1 MRLENKS
8 VSLQK
13 ISEAQLYHFMEENE
27 SSLLNKQQEPE
38 NNGSTIA
45 SNTTGVEAENAATE
59 TQRETIDVAHI
70 TAPETN
76 SYGEEAEAMARE
88 VADATTDEPAAV
100 QEEEAP
106 AFEVR
111 TPEELKVM
119 TDLQILD
126 YLKEI
131 AKTRPAR
138 PAREAVAAIST
149 EMTARQQ
156 AESQPTEGTVDEN
169 KEETAAEPEAAE
181 PRELTPTEK
190 EIAALLTAFDAAV
203 AAEKEEARKKMEENA
218 GAKKLLIEQL
228 QQVIKAVEE
237 ADPSTMLHTVREII
251 SKWKS
256 IGHIPSSQKS
266 LNKDFKALADEYF
279 EYLNKERELRNY
291 SQKLNLAKKEALCEQ
306 AEALDAEPS
315 IRKAYNQAQ
324 RLRDT
329 WKTIGPATREENDK
343 IWARFN
349 EATGV
354 IHKKFRQLVAEERV
368 KEKENY
374 EKKKAIC
381 EEVEAFLGMERSSRK
396 EFDALADKAQEFV
409 AKWKTIGFAPKSVND
424 EIYARFRKAIDGL
437 YDIRKAF
444 FKGQDEQY
452 ADNYRK
458 KEILCEKAES
468 VMNSSDWRK
477 TADYLIE
484 LQREWKDVGPV
495 DHKRS
500 DLIWKRFRGAC
511 DTFFNNRQSQKDG
524 ETAEM
529 SENLQKKQAII
540 TELEAYE
547 TPSDDEQHLNDL
559 KGFVARWNG
568 IGAVPSKDR
577 NNVNKKFSALIDKHY
592 DALNINRADAEMERY
607 RGKLEA
613 MATEGGDRLQKERS
627 RLMIQIRQAEQA
639 AETLENNINFFS
651 KSKNAEKLVNEYSGK
666 IAKAKTE
673 VEQLNKKMAILNEI
687 ARR

>member
-1 MRLENKS
+1 
-8 VSLQK
+8 
-13 ISEAQLYHFMEENE
+13 MEENE

-38 NNGSTIA
+38 INCSTSA
-45 SNTTGVEAENAATE
+45 GNTTGVEAENAATE
-59 TQRETIDVAHI
+59 TQHATMDVAHI

-76 SYGEEAEAMARE
+76 SYGEEAEAMAKE
-88 VADATTDEPAAV
+88 VADATTDEPSAV
-100 QEEEAP
+100 QDEEAP
-106 AFEVR
+106 AFEVH
-111 TPEELKVM
+111 TPEELKAM
-119 TDLQILD
+119 TDQQILD

-149 EMTARQQ
+149 EMASRQQ
-156 AESQPTEGTVDEN
+156 TEQQPAEEGNEAEQATDE
-169 KEETAAEPEAAE
+169 KAAE
-181 PRELTPTEK
+181 PREQTPIEK
-190 EIAALLTAFDAAV
+190 EITALLTAFDAAV

-218 GAKKLLIEQL
+218 NAKKLLIEQL

-256 IGHIPSSQKS
+256 IGHIPSSLKS

-291 SQKLNLAKKEALCEQ
+291 SQKLNLAKKEELCAQ
-306 AEALDAEPS
+306 AEALDAETS

-324 RLRDT
+324 KLRDM
-329 WKTIGPATREENDK
+329 WKTIGPAAREENDK

-468 VMNSSDWRK
+468 VMNSNDWRK

-484 LQREWKDVGPV
+484 LQREWKNVGPV

-540 TELEAYE
+540 AELEAYS
-547 TPSDDEQHLNDL
+547 TPSDDEQHLSDL
-559 KGFVARWNG
+559 KNFVSRWNA
-568 IGAVPSKDR
+568 IGAVPNKDR
-577 NNVNKKFSALIDKHY
+577 NNVNKKFSTLIDKHY
-592 DALNINRADAEMERY
+592 DALKIDRADAEMDRY

-613 MATEGGDRLQKERS
+613 MAAEGGDRLQKERS

-651 KSKNAEKLVNEYSGK
+651 KSKTAEKLVNEYSGK
-666 IAKAKTE
+666 IAKAKAE
-673 VEQLNKKMAILNEI
+673 VEQLNKKMAVLNEI
-687 ARR
+687 AGR

>member
-8 VSLQK
+8 VSLTNRD
-13 ISEAQLYHFMEENE
+13 EAQLYHFMEENE

-38 NNGSTIA
+38 INCSTSA
-45 SNTTGVEAENAATE
+45 GNTTGVEAENAATE
-59 TQRETIDVAHI
+59 TQHATMDVAHI

-76 SYGEEAEAMARE
+76 SYGEEAEAMAKE
-88 VADATTDEPAAV
+88 VADATTDEPSAV
-100 QEEEAP
+100 QDEEAP
-106 AFEVR
+106 AFEVH
-111 TPEELKVM
+111 TPEELKAM
-119 TDLQILD
+119 TDQQILD

-149 EMTARQQ
+149 EMASRQQ
-156 AESQPTEGTVDEN
+156 TEQQPAEEGNEAEQATDE
-169 KEETAAEPEAAE
+169 KAAE
-181 PRELTPTEK
+181 PREQTPIEK
-190 EIAALLTAFDAAV
+190 EITALLTAFDAAV

-218 GAKKLLIEQL
+218 NAKKLLIEQL

-256 IGHIPSSQKS
+256 IGHIPSSLKS

-291 SQKLNLAKKEALCEQ
+291 SQKLNLAKKEELCAQ
-306 AEALDAEPS
+306 AEALDAETS

-324 RLRDT
+324 KLRDM
-329 WKTIGPATREENDK
+329 WKTIGPAAREENDK

-468 VMNSSDWRK
+468 VMNSNDWRK

-484 LQREWKDVGPV
+484 LQREWKNVGPV

-540 TELEAYE
+540 AELEAYS
-547 TPSDDEQHLNDL
+547 TPSDDEQHLSDL
-559 KGFVARWNG
+559 KNFVSRWNA
-568 IGAVPSKDR
+568 IGAVPNKDR
-577 NNVNKKFSALIDKHY
+577 NNVNKKFSTLIDKHY
-592 DALNINRADAEMERY
+592 DALKIDRADAEMDRY

-613 MATEGGDRLQKERS
+613 MAAEGGDRLQKERS

-651 KSKNAEKLVNEYSGK
+651 KSKTAEKLVNEYSGK
-666 IAKAKTE
+666 IAKAKAE
-673 VEQLNKKMAILNEI
+673 VEQLNKKMAVLNEI
-687 ARR
+687 AGR

>member
-1 MRLENKS
+1 
-8 VSLQK
+8 
-13 ISEAQLYHFMEENE
+13 MEENE

-38 NNGSTIA
+38 NNGSTTA
-45 SNTTGVEAENAATE
+45 SNPTGEEAATATLE
-59 TQRETIDVAHI
+59 TQHASIDVAHI
-70 TAPETN
+70 TAPEAN
-76 SYGEEAEAMARE
+76 SYGEEAEAMAKE

-100 QEEEAP
+100 QDEEAP
-106 AFEVR
+106 AFDVR
-111 TPEELKVM
+111 TTEELKGM
-119 TDLQILD
+119 TDEQILD

-138 PAREAVAAIST
+138 PAREAVAAISA
-149 EMTARQQ
+149 EMASRQQ
-156 AESQPTEGTVDEN
+156 TESKAEAESEAKSEDGAEAEV
-169 KEETAAEPEAAE
+169 KEQHEP
-181 PRELTPTEK
+181 TPTEK
-190 EIAALLTAFDAAV
+190 EIAALLSAFDAAV

-256 IGHIPSSQKS
+256 IGHIPSSLKS

-291 SQKLNLAKKEALCEQ
+291 SQKLNLAKKEELCAQ
-306 AEALDAEPS
+306 AEALDAEAS

-324 RLRDT
+324 KLRET
-329 WKTIGPATREENDK
+329 WKTIGPAAREENDK

-381 EEVEAFLGMERSSRK
+381 EEVEAFLGLERSTRK
-396 EFDALADKAQEFV
+396 EFDGLADKAQEFV

-437 YDIRKAF
+437 YDMRKAF

-540 TELEAYE
+540 DELEAYAS
-547 TPSDDEQHLNDL
+547 PADDEQHLNDL
-559 KGFVARWNG
+559 KNFVARWNG

-592 DALNINRADAEMERY
+592 DALNIDRADAEMERY

-651 KSKNAEKLVNEYSGK
+651 KSKTAEKLVNEYSGK
-666 IAKAKTE
+666 IAKAKAE
-673 VEQLNKKMAILNEI
+673 VEQLNKKMAVLNEV

>member
-1 MRLENKS
+1 M
-8 VSLQK
+8 
-13 ISEAQLYHFMEENE
+13 
-27 SSLLNKQQEPE
+27 LNKQQEPE
-38 NNGSTIA
+38 INCSTSA
-45 SNTTGVEAENAATE
+45 GNTTGVEAENATTE
-59 TQRETIDVAHI
+59 TQHATMDVAHI

-76 SYGEEAEAMARE
+76 SYGEEAEAMAKE
-88 VADATTDEPAAV
+88 VADATTDEPSAV
-100 QEEEAP
+100 QDEEAP
-106 AFEVR
+106 AFEVH
-111 TPEELKVM
+111 TTEELKAM
-119 TDLQILD
+119 TDQQILD

-149 EMTARQQ
+149 EMASRQQ
-156 AESQPTEGTVDEN
+156 TEQQPAEEGNEAEQATDE
-169 KEETAAEPEAAE
+169 KAAE
-181 PRELTPTEK
+181 PREQTPTAK
-190 EIAALLTAFDAAV
+190 EITALLTAFDAAV

-218 GAKKLLIEQL
+218 NAKKLLIEQL

-256 IGHIPSSQKS
+256 IGHIPSSLKS

-291 SQKLNLAKKEALCEQ
+291 SQKLNLAKKEELCAQ
-306 AEALDAEPS
+306 AEALDAETS

-324 RLRDT
+324 KLRDM
-329 WKTIGPATREENDK
+329 WKTIGPAAREENDK

-468 VMNSSDWRK
+468 VMNSNDWRK

-484 LQREWKDVGPV
+484 LQREWKNVGPV
-495 DHKRS
+495 DHKHS

-540 TELEAYE
+540 AELEAYS
-547 TPSDDEQHLNDL
+547 TPSDDEQHLSDL
-559 KGFVARWNG
+559 KNFVSRWNA
-568 IGAVPSKDR
+568 IGAVPNKDR
-577 NNVNKKFSALIDKHY
+577 NNVNKKFSTLIDKHY
-592 DALNINRADAEMERY
+592 DALKIDRADAEMDRY

-613 MATEGGDRLQKERS
+613 MAAEGGDRLQKERS

-651 KSKNAEKLVNEYSGK
+651 KSKTAEKLVNEYSGK
-666 IAKAKTE
+666 IAKAKAE
-673 VEQLNKKMAILNEI
+673 VEQLNKKMAVLNEI
-687 ARR
+687 AGR